1 MVNSRTY
8 ICKVVLRVE
17 SRVVSL
23 VLSSDTLQ
31 ATASADAEQSTLTY
45 MTFLAAVGVSC
56 IFHLHTT
63 QLGTCRYMSNNYMY

>member
-17 SRVVSL
+17 SRVVFL

-31 ATASADAEQSTLTY
+31 ASADAEQSTLTY

>member
-17 SRVVSL
+17 SRVVFL

-31 ATASADAEQSTLTY
+31 ASADAEQSTLTY

-63 QLGTCRYMSNNYMY
+63 QMSTRRYMSNNYMY